1 MNKRRLVTLGGAVIS
16 LGLLALSLA
25 FVYTAYRRVDNPI
38 RFSQESITVQGVV
51 MEKLVE
57 EQNDR
62 FLPFPVTVY
71 VVRYA
76 FPSAQGKMRTG
87 QQVVTHAFYQR
98 LAGQGNLAWIDVS
111 VEDPRFHAIDPR
123 LTFPGTAGWRLGIG
137 LAFLA
142 ASFFF
147 GAASLSAL
155 RAKTALHGAP

>member
-1 MNKRRLVTLGGAVIS
+1 MNKRRIITLGGVVVS

-25 FVYTAYRRVDNPI
+25 FFYTAYRRVHNPI
-38 RFSQESITVQGVV
+38 RFTGESITVQGVV

-57 EQNDR
+57 QRSDR
-62 FLPFPVTVY
+62 FLPFDVPSY

-87 QQVVTHAFYQR
+87 EQVVTRAFFDR
-98 LAGQGNLAWIDVS
+98 LAGQGNLAWVTVS

-123 LTFPGTAGWRLGIG
+123 LTFPGTAGWRAGIG

-142 ASFFF
+142 AALLVAS
-147 GAASLSAL
+147 ASLSA
-155 RAKTALHGAP
+155 RHTTPSPA